1 MKIQIA
7 AHFNKQTKDPKK
19 ELVQFHV
26 KGDDEKKPEL
36 NAMTR
41 SVVVLN
47 IDGVEQ
53 ALTTEFSKSTKDAK
67 KTVLEFIV
75 KGDTSSENSYEFYR
89 KVDQM

>member
-7 AHFNKQTKDPKK
+7 AHFNKQTKDSKK
-19 ELVQFHV
+19 ELVQFRV
-26 KGDDEKKPEL
+26 KGYDEKKPEL

-53 ALTTEFSKSTKDAK
+53 ALQP
-67 KTVLEFIV
+67 
-75 KGDTSSENSYEFYR
+75 SSARVRRMLR
-89 KVDQM
+89 KLCWSLS

>member
-1 MKIQIA
+1 
-7 AHFNKQTKDPKK
+7 
-19 ELVQFHV
+19 
-26 KGDDEKKPEL
+26 
-36 NAMTR
+36 MTR

-89 KVDQM
+89 KADQM